1 MTILQRSQRIVWKN
15 SLEVFIVLLSSEINC
30 HLLSNIDDLLYT
42 PEGSGLHLGNIDYVN
57 TLQVGAAS
65 NRRNGQ
71 RLERALHVREEVGLT
86 DGLFEKR

>member
-1 MTILQRSQRIVWKN
+1 M
-15 SLEVFIVLLSSEINC
+15 LSCFFLAKQTAIYYQ
-30 HLLSNIDDLLYT
+30 IDDLLD

-65 NRRNGQ
+65 NRRDGQ
-71 RLERALHVREEVGLT
+71 RLQRALQVREEVGLT